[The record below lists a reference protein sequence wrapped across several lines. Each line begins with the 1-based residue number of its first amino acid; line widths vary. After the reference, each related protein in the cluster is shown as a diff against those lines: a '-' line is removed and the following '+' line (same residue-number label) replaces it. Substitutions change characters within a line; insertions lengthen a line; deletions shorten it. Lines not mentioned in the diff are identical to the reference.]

1 MTVMFTAEFF
11 FILFFAC
18 LFVLLFSC
26 LLNERE
32 VWEFP
37 LLAFMSEDSGLPVP
51 RSQWVERGVSCATC
65 GKKFS
70 LFTANSNCPCCG
82 KLCCSDCVQAEC
94 AIVGGSAP
102 SKVCIDC
109 FSMLQSRRRVE
120 PDEGS
125 LLREFNAASA
135 ISFQTRLA
143 ADGQVESEKT
153 SRVSPP
159 NGGGVQ
165 HVSRANG
172 SSNSFPGLREY
183 VDDLLK
189 KSELLRMEND
199 VLLNRLRE
207 QEVEIHALRL
217 ERDRAVART
226 ALEGEF
232 MADRSGTSQAS
243 DEILKELREELAIA
257 HLRIESVEGELTKA
271 LDREKSSET
280 MVKNLKQRLCNYKEE
295 VVRLLKSQEE
305 VERAPRVIGDRN
317 ILSIRRLPPSIVQDT
332 ILAVVP
338 PKSCAAIGT
347 GIDLRDWGFDA
358 FEVASRVPSVLQ
370 SVAMHVALAWD
381 FFTSQ
386 EESQKWAFLVAAV
399 ENNYRPNPYHNAIH
413 AADVLQGTFSLVSA
427 VKPLMDHMT
436 PLERKAVAFAALA
449 HDVCHPGRTNA
460 FLAAVQDP
468 VSFKFCGKGTL
479 EQLHTAKAFE
489 LLNVTEFD
497 FTSSM
502 DNASF
507 LEFKNIVSHLIGHT
521 DMSLHSENIAKQ
533 GAKLSAG
540 GFDYT
545 RKEDRLEALSLL
557 LHAAD
562 IGASSRGVAIAR
574 KWLVILQEFADQA
587 EDERRRGLPVTPGF
601 DTPSSVEKSQ
611 IPFLD
616 FFVIPTFDLLHQL
629 FPSIEEPLHNL
640 RKLREFYAA
649 KAGVTTPFPP
659 PVDYRSREE
668 KMRSLEAELAYFRRR
683 EEEFHRQL
691 QEMGTASDNVNE
703 NSAALN
709 TSEGALN
716 MQSQLVWRAEG
727 NKNAGGGFQNEKDVR
742 ESQDLSM
749 DRLVS
754 SKTVEPATGD
764 KRLPERRG
772 SRVETKESYE
782 RKLSEREAALMAST
796 RLMENRE
803 KKLAIFSE
811 KLAEIAEGLQ
821 EERKRFQPMEDFKTS
836 SFSRETELLS
846 EKNTSM
852 DITRRL
858 STQWEAEER
867 LARKYSELDELLLIV
882 RAMRMGYAARYNTD
896 IHWKALSATL
906 AEREAAIAEAV
917 ELSRQRRRHVEEGRG
932 LQPTATQLDRLENV
946 IFQLMSAITLLTQ
959 C

>member
-1 MTVMFTAEFF
+1 
-11 FILFFAC
+11 
-18 LFVLLFSC
+18 
-26 LLNERE
+26 
-32 VWEFP
+32 
-37 LLAFMSEDSGLPVP
+37 MSEDAGLPVP

-65 GKKFS
+65 GKRFS
-70 LFTANSNCPCCG
+70 PFTAKTNCPCCG

-125 LLREFNAASA
+125 SFREFNAASA
-135 ISFQTRLA
+135 FPLQTRLL
-143 ADGQVESEKT
+143 ADGRVESGET
-153 SRVSPP
+153 SRVSPS
-159 NGGGVQ
+159 NDGRVR
-165 HVSRANG
+165 HFSRANEY
-172 SSNSFPGLREY
+172 SNSLPVLDEY
-183 VDDLLK
+183 VDDLLR

-207 QEVEIHALRL
+207 QEAEIHALRL
-217 ERDRAVART
+217 ERDRAVARIVPD
-226 ALEGEF
+226 GES
-232 MADRSGTSQAS
+232 MADGSGLPQVS
-243 DEILKELREELAIA
+243 DEIVKELRGELAVA
-257 HLRIESVEGELTKA
+257 HLRIESVERELKNA
-271 LDREKSSET
+271 LDRAESSEA
-280 MVKNLKQRLCNYKEE
+280 MVKNLKQGLCNYKEE
-295 VVRLLKSQEE
+295 VVRLLQSREE
-305 VERAPRVIGDRN
+305 VEMLPGVSGHRDMI
-317 ILSIRRLPPSIVQDT
+317 STRRLPPSILQDT

-347 GIDLRDWGFDA
+347 DVDLRDWGFDT

-370 SVAMHVALAWD
+370 SVAMHVALAWN
-381 FFTSQ
+381 FFASQ
-386 EESQKWAFLVAAV
+386 EEAQKWAFLVAAV

-427 VKPLMDHMT
+427 AKPLMEHLT
-436 PLERKAVAFAALA
+436 PLECKAAAFAALT

-468 VSFKFCGKGTL
+468 VSFKFSGKGTL
-479 EQLHTAKAFE
+479 EQLHTATAFE

-521 DMSLHSENIAKQ
+521 DMSLHSETIAKH

-540 GFDYT
+540 GFDCT
-545 RKEDRLEALSLL
+545 CKEDRLEALSLL

-611 IPFLD
+611 ISFLD

-640 RKLREFYAA
+640 RKLRELYAA

-668 KMRSLEAELAYFRRR
+668 KIRSLEAELAYFRRR

-691 QEMGTASDNVNE
+691 RELRAASENE
-703 NSAALN
+703 NKNSAALM
-709 TSEGALN
+709 TREGALSK
-716 MQSQLVWRAEG
+716 QSQLVCRGEG
-727 NKNAGGGFQNEKDVR
+727 NMNADWADAGGGFRNGKDVR
-742 ESQDLSM
+742 DLQDVSM
-749 DRLVS
+749 DHLVS
-754 SKTVEPATGD
+754 SKTVESDTGD
-764 KRLPERRG
+764 SGPRGRRG
-772 SRVETKESYE
+772 SKSETTKAYE
-782 RKLSEREAALMAST
+782 RNLGEREAALMAT
-796 RLMENRE
+796 ARLLENRE
-803 KKLAIFSE
+803 KGLAVFSE
-811 KLAEIAEGLQ
+811 KLAEIAVGLH
-821 EERKRFQPMEDFKTS
+821 EERKRLQPMEEFKTPR
-836 SFSRETELLS
+836 FSRETEPIS
-846 EKNTSM
+846 EESASM
-852 DITRRL
+852 DFTHRF

-867 LARKYSELDELLLIV
+867 LAGKYRELDEILLIV
-882 RAMRMGYAARYNTD
+882 RAMRMGYAARRNTNLG
-896 IHWKALSATL
+896 WKALSATL
-906 AEREAAIAEAV
+906 AEREVAIAEAV
-917 ELSRQRRRHVEEGRG
+917 ELSRQRRRHFEEGRG
-932 LQPTATQLDRLENV
+932 LHPTATRLDRLENATL
-946 IFQLMSAITLLTQ
+946 QLMSAITLLTQ